1 MINSRAIKEI
11 ANIFIGETEK
21 YYNYKKGTELV
32 EFFNDFFSSNDVY
45 HSQFPSRWLYVH
57 DKLTDLINENKID
70 SFFTLILS
78 KEYFAIEQK
87 ISDIDALNQSYEV
100 YKEFNKILKP
110 YSYTITK
117 KDNQYKLV
125 KIDEDLK
132 FISSGGFANVYYQKS
147 TGYVVKKLKDDHL
160 IDGSIISRFKRE
172 YNITK
177 SLADITQVVKVID
190 FDESSFSYRMEKA
203 EATLEEYIKGNEF
216 DDNTKISII
225 SQILNVMQ
233 EVHKRDI
240 IHRDLSPN
248 NIFFSNSII
257 KVADF
262 GLGKDLNL
270 LSSHQTMNSA
280 AVGQFYYCAP
290 EQFMLLKDG
299 DKRSDVFALGRVL
312 NFIMTKSPLDSNHQF
327 KIIVEKATNDNA
339 EFRYVDAG
347 DLKISFEKS
356 LKYNLDSKNSE
367 RIWKKISNFRFDNEV
382 ESYIYGLSSEKLCKH
397 MLDDRMGFQNILISF
412 MELDDKHA
420 KLIIENI
427 KSGFNAIC
435 EGSFS
440 ANDVFATFSY
450 KIIREDFSY
459 TVKEIA
465 ASILNYIAFDV
476 NRFSAQRLIDNLFVE
491 GVEPM
496 IEDILKG

>member
-190 FDESSFSYRMEKA
+190 FDESSFSYRMEKD
-203 EATLEEYIKGNEF
+203 EATLE
-216 DDNTKISII
+216 
-225 SQILNVMQ
+225 
-233 EVHKRDI
+233 
-240 IHRDLSPN
+240 
-248 NIFFSNSII
+248 
-257 KVADF
+257 
-262 GLGKDLNL
+262 
-270 LSSHQTMNSA
+270 
-280 AVGQFYYCAP
+280 
-290 EQFMLLKDG
+290 
-299 DKRSDVFALGRVL
+299 
-312 NFIMTKSPLDSNHQF
+312 
-327 KIIVEKATNDNA
+327 
-339 EFRYVDAG
+339 
-347 DLKISFEKS
+347 
-356 LKYNLDSKNSE
+356 
-367 RIWKKISNFRFDNEV
+367 
-382 ESYIYGLSSEKLCKH
+382 
-397 MLDDRMGFQNILISF
+397 
-412 MELDDKHA
+412 
-420 KLIIENI
+420 
-427 KSGFNAIC
+427 
-435 EGSFS
+435 
-440 ANDVFATFSY
+440 
-450 KIIREDFSY
+450 
-459 TVKEIA
+459 
-465 ASILNYIAFDV
+465 
-476 NRFSAQRLIDNLFVE
+476 
-491 GVEPM
+491 
-496 IEDILKG
+496 